1 MRKGFGKG
9 ENGIGDGELKGELAN
24 ALLLRFSV
32 SQSVSQS
39 EEGETC
45 YSAHSPTKL
54 HIHNQ
59 NDVTPILF

>member
-32 SQSVSQS
+32 SLRKVKQI
-39 EEGETC
+39 GR
-45 YSAHSPTKL
+45 AH
-54 HIHNQ
+54 
-59 NDVTPILF
+59 V